1 MHHDIHCWMLA
12 LQKISFMMIN
22 YLIWWYF
29 GFVFQMDIRWLSTTW
44 TNASTR
50 CGLLPAPELESPC
63 LSMDLI
69 RSRYSTLQMHGVAW
83 FGLGPSAPPVPQTG
97 TGQTE
102 CQDPPP
108 TYPVTLLQFTID
120 HSLVSYE
127 VSLNQ
132 GYNDAPVRIQPDGG
146 TLVGGSRACPVVDC
160 IQDLSNVCPSTLV
173 AKNKA
178 GWAVGC
184 FSPCDA
190 FKDPKYGCT
199 GSYTGPQC
207 LPNEY
212 SETFKQLCN
221 LAHAYPGDKEP
232 PFYECNGAKA
242 YNITFCPF

>member
-1 MHHDIHCWMLA
+1 MEAKA
-12 LQKISFMMIN
+12 LFTLLLLSLLSIDGYSATFN
-22 YLIWWYF
+22 YLNQCVHSVWIA
-29 GFVFQMDIRWLSTTW
+29 
-44 TNASTR
+44 ASP
-50 CGLLPAPELESPC
+50 G
-63 LSMDLI
+63 I
-69 RSRYSTLQMHGVAW
+69 GVTM
-83 FGLGPSAPPVPQTG
+83 PDAPPMPQTG